1 MGTIVLL
8 LLLGWLACTAL
19 LTMGVGVRARDGRTD
34 KVVQSISATNHRQNV
49 SPSSAVSSPRETSG
63 SPAGVD

>member
-19 LTMGVGVRARDGRTD
+19 LTMGVGMRGRGGRED
-34 KVVQSISATNHRQNV
+34 K
-49 SPSSAVSSPRETSG
+49 AVNPPRETS
-63 SPAGVD
+63 SSSAGID

>member
-19 LTMGVGVRARDGRTD
+19 LTMGVGMRVRGGRAN
-34 KVVQSISATNHRQNV
+34 KVVN
-49 SPSSAVSSPRETSG
+49 SPRETSG
-63 SPAGVD
+63 SPAGID